1 MNRNTE
7 RRNKMKRIR
16 ISTLTIAAVF
26 AAVFA
31 VCVPQA
37 VMAVGTTAN
46 TSVANTVVVNWN
58 AGAVADS
65 TTDTATF
72 LVDRLVTFTVANMTL
87 GGATVGVLPGVAGT
101 VGVNVLAFDVVNSS
115 NTTLDFTITA
125 LNTGNPVTSN
135 LLIYWDND
143 RDGTYDG
150 TEPPIGAGLD
160 DMPADSTWRVFVV
173 ADISSGAGTPEVEN
187 IDLLAE
193 ALDFATATSLL
204 SDSGTAWQAG
214 TLQNVLWDAAGSAGA
229 GTDGA
234 NDGSHSDRGYYL
246 VTMPN
251 LTVTKAIT
259 GVTDA
264 RAFNNTNSKAIPGAT
279 VSYRLVVENTGTG
292 DATGVILTDTLSL
305 SVDVGAGAGLADVD
319 NVSASAGSTPVLND
333 SDPDEIVWSVGTVAN
348 GTSENLTYDVLI
360 P

>member
-1 MNRNTE
+1 MDRNTE
-7 RRNKMKRIR
+7 RKNKMKR
-16 ISTLTIAAVF
+16 ISTLTITAMFV
-26 AAVFA
+26 AVFA

-37 VMAVGTTAN
+37 VMAAGTTAN
-46 TSVANTVVVNWN
+46 TSVTNTVVVDWN

-65 TTDTATF
+65 TTDTVSF
-72 LVDRLVTFTVANMTL
+72 VVDRLVTFTVTNQTAAGL
-87 GGATVGVLPGVAGT
+87 TVNVLPGVAGT
-101 VGVNVLAFDVVNSS
+101 VGVNVLVFDVVNAS
-115 NTTLDFTITA
+115 NTTLDFAISA
-125 LNTGNPVTSN
+125 LNSGDPVTSN
-135 LLIYWDND
+135 LPVYWDDD
-143 RDGTYDG
+143 RNGTYDG

-160 DMPADSTWRVFVV
+160 DVPADSTWRVFVV
-173 ADISSGAGTPEVEN
+173 ADISSSAATPEVEN
-187 IDLLAE
+187 VDLLAE

-204 SDSGTAWQAG
+204 SDGGTAWQAG
-214 TLQNVLWDAAGSAGA
+214 TLQNVLWDAAGTG
-229 GTDGA
+229 GDGA

-279 VSYRLVVENTGTG
+279 VSYRLVVVNTGTG

-333 SDPDEIVWSVGTVAN
+333 LDPDTIVWSVGTVAPAS
-348 GTSENLTYDVLI
+348 SENLTYDVLI